1 MFCTITTFL
10 VFAEATSLLLE
21 YLIQSYF
28 VFVDVDVGARARM
41 HLLSQLYHIITALLA
56 LNLFFFFYPLR
67 QYSKHLKSTHPK
79 QRHNIQHNYTS
90 YNLASAIN
98 AQAASTFIL
107 YTSHLVEASLQIFW
121 ASVIS
126 NHRFPASSCWMPL
139 SQPSLECNPLPHQTS
154 AVTCS
159 AIANTLYK
167 CVFLHVFLFSD
178 YLILATCSKHNIEA
192 KRSNS
197 QSEDLRNAWA
207 FNES

>member
-1 MFCTITTFL
+1 
-10 VFAEATSLLLE
+10 
-21 YLIQSYF
+21 
-28 VFVDVDVGARARM
+28 M

-167 CVFLHVFLFSD
+167 CVCLHVFLFSD
-178 YLILATCSKHNIEA
+178 YLILATCGQHNIEA

-197 QSEDLRNAWA
+197 QSEDLRNARA